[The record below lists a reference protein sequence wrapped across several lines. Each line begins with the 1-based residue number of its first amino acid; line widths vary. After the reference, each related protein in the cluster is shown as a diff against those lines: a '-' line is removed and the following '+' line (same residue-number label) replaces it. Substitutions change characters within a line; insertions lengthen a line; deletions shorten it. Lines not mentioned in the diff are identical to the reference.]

1 MTARSTPVADTKND
15 PSLIAR
21 QRAAAVKDAVG
32 RLLLLLGPERILQL
46 AQMLDDVATD
56 TRFGDVK
63 IIITDGRVRLLKV
76 EKSYE

>member
-1 MTARSTPVADTKND
+1 MDTVNLDPCADVANA
-15 PSLIAR
+15 L
-21 QRAAAVKDAVG
+21 QRLVQ
-32 RLLLLLGPERILQL
+32 LLGAERVIQL
-46 AQMLDDVATD
+46 SQMLEDVAMD

>member
-1 MTARSTPVADTKND
+1 MTYERPE
-15 PSLIAR
+15 
-21 QRAAAVKDAVG
+21 RAAAVNDAVS